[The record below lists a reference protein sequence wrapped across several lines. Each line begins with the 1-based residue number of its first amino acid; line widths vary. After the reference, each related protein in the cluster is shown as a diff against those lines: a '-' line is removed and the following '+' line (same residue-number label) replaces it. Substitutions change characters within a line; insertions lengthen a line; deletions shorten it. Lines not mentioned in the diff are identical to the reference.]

1 MSDDPFEK
9 MPLAKARE
17 AAFDADAD
25 VASYEI
31 LWPPGSVTRAVFH
44 PGAFSVTYR
53 QSGRIQRYLMKDG
66 VWEAQEPE
74 DVVAGEPVRREEE
87 GVIQRVVNLGDT
99 PPPLADS
106 KRSSSASLPAATVAG
121 RSVRTI

>member
-1 MSDDPFEK
+1 MTDDPFDK

-31 LWPPGSVTRAVFH
+31 LWSAGSVTRAVFH
-44 PGAFSVTYR
+44 PGPFSVTYR

-74 DVVAGEPVRREEE
+74 DVVAGQPVRREET
-87 GVIQRVVNLGDT
+87 GVIQRVVNLGAGD
-99 PPPLADS
+99 LEAD
-106 KRSSSASLPAATVAG
+106 KDQEGG
-121 RSVRTI
+121 RSKVWP

>member
-1 MSDDPFEK
+1 MPNDPFEK

-31 LWPPGSVTRAVFH
+31 LWPPGSVTRAVYH
-44 PGAFSVTYR
+44 PGPFSVTYK

-66 VWEAQEPE
+66 AWEAQAPE
-74 DVVAGEPVRREEE
+74 DVVAGEPVWRDEE

-99 PPPLADS
+99 PLEAD
-106 KRSSSASLPAATVAG
+106 KDQEGG
-121 RSVRTI
+121 RSKVWP

>member
-1 MSDDPFEK
+1 MPEDPFEK

-25 VASYEI
+25 VATYEI

-44 PGAFSVTYR
+44 PGPFSVTYK

-74 DVVAGEPVRREEE
+74 DVVADQPIRREET
-87 GVIQRVVNLGDT
+87 GTIQRVVNLGAGA
-99 PPPLADS
+99 LEAD
-106 KRSSSASLPAATVAG
+106 KDQEGG
-121 RSVRTI
+121 RSKVWP

>member
-17 AAFDADAD
+17 AGFDADAD

-44 PGAFSVTYR
+44 PGPFSVTYK

-66 VWEAQEPE
+66 VWEAQPPE
-74 DVVAGEPVRREEE
+74 DVVANEPVRRKEE

-99 PPPLADS
+99 PLEAD
-106 KRSSSASLPAATVAG
+106 KDQEGG
-121 RSVRTI
+121 RSKVWP

>member
-9 MPLAKARE
+9 MPMAKARE

-25 VASYEI
+25 RATYEI

-44 PGAFSVTYR
+44 PGPFSVTYK
-53 QSGRIQRYLMKDG
+53 QDGRIQRYLMKDG

-74 DVVAGEPVRREEE
+74 DVVAGQPVRRDEA
-87 GVIQRVVNLGDT
+87 GVIQRVVNLGDGD
-99 PPPLADS
+99 LEAD
-106 KRSSSASLPAATVAG
+106 KDQEGG
-121 RSVRTI
+121 RSKVWP

>member
-25 VASYEI
+25 VATYEI

-44 PGAFSVTYR
+44 PGPFSVTYR
-53 QSGRIQRYLMKDG
+53 QSGRIQRYLMQDG
-66 VWEAQEPE
+66 AWVAQDPE
-74 DVVAGEPVRREEE
+74 DVVAGQPVRRDET
-87 GVIQRVVNLGDT
+87 GVIQRVVNLGTGD
-99 PPPLADS
+99 LEAD
-106 KRSSSASLPAATVAG
+106 KDQEGG
-121 RSVRTI
+121 RSKVWP